1 MCCIMMFAGVIAFS
15 FASGALT
22 NFIQQQEESNLVSDQ
37 KLAVLDNIQLDYS
50 LPITLYSQL
59 KKSIKVNYKKDAQTV
74 PEFIEDLPPNLK
86 VSLSMHIF
94 KDVYSQ
100 IDYLANK

>member
-1 MCCIMMFAGVIAFS
+1 MV
-15 FASGALT
+15 
-22 NFIQQQEESNLVSDQ
+22 
-37 KLAVLDNIQLDYS
+37 
-50 LPITLYSQL
+50 LYSQL

-74 PEFIEDLPPNLK
+74 AEFVEELPPNLK

-100 IDYLANK
+100 VDYLANK

>member
-1 MCCIMMFAGVIAFS
+1 M
-15 FASGALT
+15 
-22 NFIQQQEESNLVSDQ
+22 
-37 KLAVLDNIQLDYS
+37 LDNIQLDYS
-50 LPITLYSQL
+50 LPMVLYSQL

-74 PEFIEDLPPNLK
+74 AEFVEELPPNLK

-100 IDYLANK
+100 VDYLANK